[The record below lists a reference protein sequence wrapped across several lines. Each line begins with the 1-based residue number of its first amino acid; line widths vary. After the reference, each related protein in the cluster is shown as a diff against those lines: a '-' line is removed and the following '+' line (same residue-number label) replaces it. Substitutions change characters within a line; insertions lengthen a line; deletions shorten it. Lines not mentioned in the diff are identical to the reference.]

1 VSTYEGSSTDE
12 TPWSCES
19 SSTDEAARAYEG
31 SSEAITIAGS
41 PESVN
46 PNAVGVIVTS
56 SPRIARIRRCVY
68 WGRWRGIISRA
79 HAYANSDSDPLR
91 VGGTGAEEHSHK
103 HESAC

>member
-1 VSTYEGSSTDE
+1 MPTTECTSAGKGASTYEGASAN
-12 TPWSCES
+12 
-19 SSTDEAARAYEG
+19 EAPRACKRA
-31 SSEAITIAGS
+31 SEAIARS
-41 PESVN
+41 PKSVD

-91 VGGTGAEEHSHK
+91 VGGTGAEEQSHK